1 MMLLEVADA
10 NGLGTARGINLLQVV
25 PCLLPAVCR
34 PVNQIQIHII
44 HAQAVKA
51 FLECILAAACANIV
65 IPQLGGQE
73 EIAAR
78 HTSTANTFTY

>member
-25 PCLLPAVCR
+25 PCLLPAVCW

-44 HAQAVKA
+44 HAQAVEA
-51 FLECILAAACANIV
+51 CIDWVYSAN
-65 IPQLGGQE
+65 PTEGGE
-73 EIAAR
+73 A
-78 HTSTANTFTY
+78 